1 MNTGLL
7 DCKKN
12 KISVRENGKAI
23 ALDGNLET
31 FIFYVISTFINL
43 NYNFLTYGQ
52 SHVEI
57 STVTAYSRKKKKK
70 QTSKKKKTEIKTQ
83 SSKLYYTHKIMH

>member
-12 KISVRENGKAI
+12 KISVREYGKAI
-23 ALDGNLET
+23 VLDDNLET
-31 FIFYVISTFINL
+31 FIFYVIFTFINL

-57 STVTAYSRKKKKK
+57 STVTAYSRKNK
-70 QTSKKKKTEIKTQ
+70 QTSKKKNRNKDPFIKIVLH
-83 SSKLYYTHKIMH
+83 S

>member
-12 KISVRENGKAI
+12 KISVREYGKAI
-23 ALDGNLET
+23 ALHGNLET

-57 STVTAYSRKKKKK
+57 STVTAYSRKK
-70 QTSKKKKTEIKTQ
+70 QTSKQKTKNKTEIKTH

>member
-12 KISVRENGKAI
+12 KISVREYGKAI
-23 ALDGNLET
+23 VIDGNLET

-57 STVTAYSRKKKKK
+57 STVTAYSRKKQTNK
-70 QTSKKKKTEIKTQ
+70 QARKKTEIKTH

>member
-1 MNTGLL
+1 MNTSLL

-12 KISVRENGKAI
+12 KNSVRENGKAI
-23 ALDGNLET
+23 SLDGNLET

-43 NYNFLTYGQ
+43 NYNFLTYRQ

-57 STVTAYSRKKKKK
+57 STVTAYSRKTNKQEKK
-70 QTSKKKKTEIKTQ
+70 QKPEIKTY

>member
-1 MNTGLL
+1 MNASLL

-23 ALDGNLET
+23 TLDGNLET

-57 STVTAYSRKKKKK
+57 STVTAYSRKKQINKKK
-70 QTSKKKKTEIKTQ
+70 QKPEIKTY

>member
-12 KISVRENGKAI
+12 KISVREYGKAI
-23 ALDGNLET
+23 VIDDNLET

-57 STVTAYSRKKKKK
+57 STVTAYSRKNK
-70 QTSKKKKTEIKTQ
+70 QTSKQEKKTEIKTH